1 MYASIRRYK
10 TGAAGEVNR
19 LVSAGF
25 VPQIRRAPGFI
36 AYYGVDAGHGTW
48 ASVSVFES
56 REQADLSNQLAA
68 EWVRNNVASL
78 VTGKP
83 DITAG
88 DVIAHAA
95 AGTGAGIR

>member
-1 MYASIRRYK
+1 MYASIRRYQ

-19 LVSAGF
+19 LVAAGF
-25 VPQIRRAPGFI
+25 VPQIKRAPGFV

-48 ASVSVFES
+48 ASVSVFET
-56 REQADLSNQLAA
+56 REQAEASNNMAA

-78 VTGKP
+78 VPGPP

-88 DVIAHAA
+88 DVIAHAS
-95 AGTGAGIR
+95 GSGVRV